1 MNINRIKQL
10 FVAFVQRLP
19 SPGMDA
25 PSENGTTG
33 RSQMIRGPL
42 LVRGNLVLRDEAAV
56 DYLEMLDQVSEIVGP
71 DATWSRASLDD
82 LLVECIVN
90 VATAPFE
97 NRTES
102 IRNQADRLV
111 TQLKTSPNRW
121 NVDMA
126 VAGLSSDC
134 AGLVFGSV
142 QFLLDTVQ
150 NHARLE
156 ENGEP
161 KSVSSVFARIC
172 VEAIDT
178 ESARNK
184 AGPMADQHLAVLNAL
199 FSDWQPSRIHL
210 FRGEAKP
217 VFHESIT
224 RTAKVGDQN
233 ATTNFG
239 SKLTGTILSRN
250 EWSGFLSV
258 RGGSLVSQLLMKDDT
273 FARRVIAG
281 YVTAGTACVESKPD
295 LAFLLFAIALESVI
309 LGKQAKTEITYQ
321 LSARVAHLLA
331 QTLDQRR
338 SLVKQVNDLYRLRSA
353 IVHSGKNDVS
363 ETDAYSIR
371 SVCLRSLQTLAT
383 SPNFTS
389 MNGVEELDQWFADQL
404 LGGS

>member
-10 FVAFVQRLP
+10 FVAFVQKLP
-19 SPGMDA
+19 SPGIDA
-25 PSENGTTG
+25 PSESKTTG
-33 RSQMIRGPL
+33 HPEMIRGPL
-42 LVRGNLVLRDEAAV
+42 LVRGSLVLRDEAAV
-56 DYLEMLDQVSEIVGP
+56 DYLTMLDRVSEMAGL
-71 DATWSRASLDD
+71 DETWSRASLDD

-102 IRNQADRLV
+102 IRDQADRLV
-111 TQLKTSPNRW
+111 TELKTSPNTW
-121 NVDMA
+121 HVDMA

-134 AGLVFGSV
+134 AGLAFGNV
-142 QFLLDTVQ
+142 QFLLDTIQ
-150 NHARLE
+150 NHAKLD
-156 ENGEP
+156 ENGKP

-172 VEAIDT
+172 VEAIDR

-184 AGPMADQHLAVLNAL
+184 AAPMADQHLAVLNAL

-217 VFHESIT
+217 AFHESIT
-224 RTAKVGDQN
+224 RTAKVGDHN
-233 ATTNFG
+233 ASTNFG
-239 SKLTGTILSRN
+239 SRLTGTILSRN
-250 EWSGFLSV
+250 DWNRFFSV
-258 RGGSLVSQLLMKDDT
+258 RGGAAISQLLTKDDT

-295 LAFLLFAIALESVI
+295 LALLLFAIALESVV
-309 LGKQAKTEITYQ
+309 LGKQTKTEITYQ

-331 QTLDQRR
+331 QTLHDRR
-338 SLVKQVNDLYRLRSA
+338 SLVEQVNDLYRLRSA

-363 ETDAYSIR
+363 ETDAYLIR
-371 SVCLRSLQTLAT
+371 AICLRSLHTLVTSTAFAT
-383 SPNFTS
+383 
-389 MNGVEELDQWFADQL
+389 MNKVDELDQWFDDQM